1 MRRALVLVVASA
13 CAGSAAHGP
22 AWPKQHVAENDGGES
37 LAPHQ
42 SHQVAEIGLTKDDDD
57 EGKPATATTA
67 AGSAAATTVTAA
79 PAATTTTQTPT
90 DETINTEEIVIEIDD

>member
-1 MRRALVLVVASA
+1 MRWALVVMLASA
-13 CAGSAAHGP
+13 CAGSSSHAP
-22 AWPKQHVAENDGGES
+22 AWPKQHLSENDGGES

-57 EGKPATATTA
+57 EGKPAAVTPTAGSPTA
-67 AGSAAATTVTAA
+67 ATVTAT

-90 DETINTEEIVIEIDD
+90 DETINTEEIIIEIDD

>member
-1 MRRALVLVVASA
+1 MRRALVLVMVSA
-13 CAGSAAHGP
+13 CAGSSSHAP
-22 AWPKQHVAENDGGES
+22 AWPKQHVSENDGGES

-57 EGKPATATTA
+57 EGKPAAVTPT
-67 AGSAAATTVTAA
+67 AGSAAAATVTAT

-90 DETINTEEIVIEIDD
+90 DETINTEEIIIEIDD